1 MLTCHFNSALP
12 AHNIGKIIPLRGRW
26 FDTNLWLLSLNFRW
40 RFLLKGLL
48 VNCMIW
54 VVICDYFLGQVMLLH
69 SGIIF
74 DWILRIP
81 KDPAS
86 WLLMHGNFIHHD
98 VSLERITAI
107 VKTTTMLRWV
117 QTVMISLRLLVSII
131 IVIIET
137 FHEHLRLV
145 DSRWVVLS
153 CLRWAMIG
161 HLSLTN
167 GFGDDFAVRLVAD
180 SMDWFTFL
188 CIFIRHVSI
197 EHLRSIC
204 AKCKVAGMGSCPW
217 NSSIFLLRWRSVFT
231 DLRHSIQ
238 VVSDLRW
245 TILGHRLAHVSQP
258 FLSELSRCPLI
269 AFASVWTFL
278 LKRSFTSIWVT

>member
-1 MLTCHFNSALP
+1 M
-12 AHNIGKIIPLRGRW
+12 
-26 FDTNLWLLSLNFRW
+26 
-40 RFLLKGLL
+40 
-48 VNCMIW
+48 M
-54 VVICDYFLGQVMLLH
+54 LH
-69 SGIIF
+69 SGIILVNV
-74 DWILRIP
+74 LRIP

-86 WLLMHGNFIHHD
+86 RLLMHSTLIHHD
-98 VSLERITAI
+98 ISLQWVTAI
-107 VKTTTMLRWV
+107 VKTWSVLARI
-117 QTVMISLRLLVSII
+117 QVMISLRLLVSII

-137 FHEHLRLV
+137 FHEHLRLI
-145 DSRWVVLS
+145 DCRWVVLS
-153 CLRWAMIG
+153 CLRWAMVR
-161 HLSLTN
+161 HLSLAN
-167 GFGDDFAVRLVAD
+167 GFSDDFGIRLVGH
-180 SMDWFTFL
+180 SMDRFTFL

-278 LKRSFTSIWVT
+278 LERTFTSIWVT